1 MNLSLTTDY
10 MQYKEK
16 CNKCDERGYIPT
28 GKYSSKSCECG
39 WAIEQQELKIR
50 EIFPTI
56 ADLLD
61 YAQKRIG
68 EKNIMAKTLGSIK
81 SEKKA
86 KSSRENGK
94 KGGRPKKQN
103 AIN

>member
-28 GKYSSKSCECG
+28 GKYSSKSCGCG
-39 WAIEQQELKIR
+39 WAIEQQELKIK
-50 EIFPTI
+50 EIFPNI
-56 ADLLD
+56 EDLLN
-61 YAQKRIG
+61 YAQVRIG
-68 EKNIMAKTLGSIK
+68 KNIMAQSLGSIK

-86 KSSRENGK
+86 ETSRENGK

-103 AIN
+103 VIN